1 LPAHSFFTVDLAPMM
16 STGFS
21 FRFPSLRSPA
31 TVLVVV
37 LVWAAAAPP
46 AMAQEAYDLR
56 LALEEGES
64 YHFTMQNDRRF
75 EQQVMGRQVSVSTDQ
90 TITHR
95 YDVTDVATDGTM
107 TLDVTYERVQME
119 QDSPAGSF
127 SYDSAEEEA
136 SVPQGAKSVAAFVE
150 KSIQMKLAP
159 DGDAVSVEGTEAVI
173 DSAMEESSMSPAA
186 REQMKK
192 QFGVEGMKDLMDA
205 GFSYLGAEG
214 VQVGDTWERTADLS
228 RSFPMKIDMTYT
240 LERVEEGE
248 AVLGVTAD
256 IATPEDAEPTKMGG
270 NEVKMTF
277 SGTQQGTM
285 RIDLG
290 TGLPV
295 ESQIEQN
302 MDGSGEVRAQGQ
314 TITMK
319 MNVSGT
325 VSRSATPVE

>member
-1 LPAHSFFTVDLAPMM
+1 MTSAS
-16 STGFS
+16 FS

-31 TVLVVV
+31 TVLAVV
-37 LVWAAAAPP
+37 LVWVVATPP

-64 YHFTMQNDRRF
+64 YHFTTQNDRRF

-119 QDSPAGSF
+119 KDSPAGSF

-136 SVPQGAKSVAAFVE
+136 SVPQGAKGVAAFVG

-159 DGDAVSVEGTEAVI
+159 DGDGVSVEGTEAVI

-192 QFGVEGMKDLMDA
+192 QFGAEGMKDLVDA

-240 LERVEEGE
+240 LERVEEGK
-248 AVLGVTAD
+248 AVLRVTAD

-302 MDGSGEVRAQGQ
+302 MDGSGEVRVQGQ
-314 TITMK
+314 TIAMK